1 LIIILCSIIQENS
14 KLKETNTPTKL
25 VGGKILQ
32 LDKAA
37 LLIAGVQ
44 TNLAW
49 LIPVLLAAGI
59 GLVLVKR
66 R

>member
-1 LIIILCSIIQENS
+1 
-14 KLKETNTPTKL
+14 LKTQPHEDTTTSTKL
-25 VGGKILQ
+25 VGGKILE
-32 LDKAA
+32 LDKVS

-59 GLVLVKR
+59 GLFVVSRKSAKNR
-66 R
+66 TI